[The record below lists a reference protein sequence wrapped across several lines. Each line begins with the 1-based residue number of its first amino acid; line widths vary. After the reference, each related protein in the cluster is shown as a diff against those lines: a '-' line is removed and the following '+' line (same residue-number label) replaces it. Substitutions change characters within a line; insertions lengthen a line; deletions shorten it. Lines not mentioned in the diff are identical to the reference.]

1 MQKNPK
7 NPTIKSIL
15 WTIHANKLDN
25 LEEIDKF
32 LETYSPK
39 MNQAE
44 ITNLNILIT
53 GIEIEYVV
61 LIKQNSFQTKVQDQ
75 MASLENSTKHRT
87 YNDISQSAPKH

>member
-1 MQKNPK
+1 
-7 NPTIKSIL
+7 
-15 WTIHANKLDN
+15 
-25 LEEIDKF
+25 
-32 LETYSPK
+32 

-61 LIKQNSFQTKVQDQ
+61 LIKQNSLQTKVQDQ

-87 YNDISQSAPKH
+87 HNDLSQITPKH

>member
-1 MQKNPK
+1 
-7 NPTIKSIL
+7 
-15 WTIHANKLDN
+15 
-25 LEEIDKF
+25 
-32 LETYSPK
+32 

>member
-1 MQKNPK
+1 
-7 NPTIKSIL
+7 
-15 WTIHANKLDN
+15 
-25 LEEIDKF
+25 
-32 LETYSPK
+32 

-61 LIKQNSFQTKVQDQ
+61 LIKQNFLQTKVQDQ

-87 YNDISQSAPKH
+87 QNDLSQITPKH